1 VLTGGTASPFLT
13 ELLAPAEAASGVLVA
28 VSGGPD
34 SMALLELAMRWRDEA
49 PNRPPVFAA
58 TVDHALRADSHDE
71 ALVVAAFALSRG
83 APHSLLRWDGEKPST
98 RLQEKARE
106 ARYGLLVAE
115 ARRLG
120 ADLILTGHH
129 ADDQAETILM
139 RILRGSA
146 IAGLAGMAAV
156 SPRDGLR
163 LFRPLLGVR
172 KADLVA
178 FCERERIPFVRDPSN
193 ESPRFGRTGARR
205 LAAMLEAEGLGPS
218 EWGRLARRAAR
229 AEAALAATAQAA
241 LAALPTADL
250 PMEALARLPDE
261 IALRCLA
268 ARARVAGGADTLRL
282 DRLEA
287 AWERLA
293 DAWRKKITLALTLG
307 GARIKLDSHG
317 ILTFAA
323 EPPRRRGRFS
333 PQSAQFVHATGEDS
347 CAPGGEHANVSEASL
362 GKRSPRA

>member
-1 VLTGGTASPFLT
+1 
-13 ELLAPAEAASGVLVA
+13 
-28 VSGGPD
+28 
-34 SMALLELAMRWRDEA
+34 MALLELAMQWRGEA
-49 PNRPPVFAA
+49 SSRPPVFAA
-58 TVDHALRADSHDE
+58 TVDHALRVDSHDE
-71 ALVVAAFALSRG
+71 ALMVAGFAASRG
-83 APHSLLRWDGEKPST
+83 VAHRILDWDGEKPAT
-98 RLQEKARE
+98 RLQERARD

-120 ADLILTGHH
+120 ADTILTGHH

-146 IAGLAGMAAV
+146 IAGLAGMAAI
-156 SPRDGLR
+156 SQRDGLT
-163 LFRPLLGVR
+163 LFRPLLNVR

-178 FCERERIPFVRDPSN
+178 FCERERVPFVRDPSN
-193 ESPRFGRTGARR
+193 ENPQFGRTGARR

-229 AEAALAATAQAA
+229 AELALAATAQAA
-241 LAALPTADL
+241 LAALPDADL

-268 ARARVAGGADTLRL
+268 ARARAAGGADTLRL
-282 DRLEA
+282 DRLET

-293 DAWRKKITLALTLG
+293 DARRIKTKLTLTLG
-307 GARIKLDSHG
+307 GARIRLDSHG

-323 EPPRRRGRFS
+323 ELPRRRGRFTS
-333 PQSAQFVHATGEDS
+333 PAAQFIHANGEDS
-347 CAPGGEHANVSEASL
+347 RDSGGEHANVSEASL

>member
-1 VLTGGTASPFLT
+1 VLTGAPSIPFAA
-13 ELLAPAEAASGVLVA
+13 ELLAPAASSSGVLVA

-34 SMALLELAMRWRDEA
+34 SMALLEMAARWRDGFA
-49 PNRPPVFAA
+49 LSPPIYSA
-58 TVDHALRADSHDE
+58 TVDHGLRADSRDE
-71 ALVVAAFALSRG
+71 ALMVAAYAATRG
-83 APHSLLRWDGEKPST
+83 VAHRILDWDGEKPST
-98 RLQEKARE
+98 RLQARARD

-120 ADLILTGHH
+120 ADTILTGHH

-146 IAGLAGMAAV
+146 IAGLAGMASV
-156 SPRDGLR
+156 SMRDGLK
-163 LFRPLLGVR
+163 LFRPFLGVR

-178 FCERERIPFVRDPSN
+178 FCEQERIPFVRDPSN

-229 AEAALAATAQAA
+229 AESALAATAQAA
-241 LAALPTADL
+241 LAALPTGDL

-268 ARARVAGGADTLRL
+268 ARARAAGGADTLRL

-293 DAWRKKITLALTLG
+293 YARRTKKTLTLTLG
-307 GARIKLDSHG
+307 GARIRLDSHG
-317 ILTFAA
+317 ILKFAPEA
-323 EPPRRRGRFS
+323 PRKRGRFAS
-333 PQSAQFVHATGEDS
+333 PPAQFVHATGEDS
-347 CAPGGEHANVSEASL
+347 GASGGECVIVSEASL